1 MKIDQIS
8 LVLQVDAAVVK
19 FKLKQPAHYPP
30 VSSTKSFFSM
40 VVLYFHMQ
48 YILFRIYHVESCH
61 ELKAT

>member
-1 MKIDQIS
+1 MEIDLIS

-19 FKLKQPAHYPP
+19 FKLKQPSCYPP

-40 VVLYFHMQ
+40 VVIYFQMQ

-61 ELKAT
+61 ECKAT